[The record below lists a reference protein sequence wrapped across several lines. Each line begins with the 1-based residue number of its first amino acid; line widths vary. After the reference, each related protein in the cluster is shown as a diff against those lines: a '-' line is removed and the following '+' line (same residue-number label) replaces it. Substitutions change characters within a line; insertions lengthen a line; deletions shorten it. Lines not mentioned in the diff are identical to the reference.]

1 VPLLVC
7 VRASKFSSVC
17 VCVQTDTS
25 EALARAVGDVLARP
39 WLHVSFGE
47 TKVYQIHLSV
57 CLCAYA
63 YMNMLMVHVP
73 FLKTEVYRIHLHM
86 SVCMCVCAR
95 ASIRFSVADHEECR
109 KLLFQM
115 RSAESLFPDYGSV
128 EGIGSRQAT

>member
-1 VPLLVC
+1 
-7 VRASKFSSVC
+7 

-47 TKVYQIHLSV
+47 TKVYQIHLCV

-73 FLKTEVYRIHLHM
+73 FLKTKVYRIHLRM
-86 SVCMCVCAR
+86 CVCMCAR
-95 ASIRFSVADHEECR
+95 ARVQAFAF
-109 KLLFQM
+109 LLATM
-115 RSAESLFPDYGSV
+115 RRLGNRRPSFPY
-128 EGIGSRQAT
+128 

>member
-1 VPLLVC
+1 MPVLVC
-7 VRASKFSSVC
+7 VRVREQIFVC
-17 VCVQTDTS
+17 VSVCVQTDTS
-25 EALARAVGDVLARP
+25 EALASAVGDVLARP

-47 TKVYQIHLSV
+47 TKVYQIHLCV

-73 FLKTEVYRIHLHM
+73 FLKTKVYRIHLHM

-128 EGIGSRQAT
+128 EGIG